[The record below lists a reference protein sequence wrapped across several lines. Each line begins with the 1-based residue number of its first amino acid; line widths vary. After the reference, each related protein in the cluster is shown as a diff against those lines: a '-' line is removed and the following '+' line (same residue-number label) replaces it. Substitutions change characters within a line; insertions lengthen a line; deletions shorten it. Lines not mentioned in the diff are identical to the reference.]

1 MAEKRNK
8 RIVVQTTQEES
19 KQIKEA
25 AKKANMTM
33 SEYVRTAALG
43 DGKVVLVNK
52 SGEIIG
58 YLANISTEIQDLER
72 RFPQTIDSLGNIKEE
87 VMGLWRTLKS

>member
-8 RIVVQTTQEES
+8 RIVVQTTPEES

-33 SEYVRTAALG
+33 SEYVRTAALE
-43 DGKVVLVNK
+43 DGKVVVVNK
-52 SGEIIG
+52 SVEIIG
-58 YLANISTEIQDLER
+58 HLANISTEIQDLER
-72 RFPQTIDSLGNIKEE
+72 RFPQTIDSLGKIKEGVME
-87 VMGLWRTLKS
+87 VWHTLNS

>member
-8 RIVVQTTQEES
+8 RIVVQTTPEES

-33 SEYVRTAALG
+33 SEYVRTAAFE
-43 DGKVVLVNK
+43 DWNYVVVNK
-52 SGEIIG
+52 RVK
-58 YLANISTEIQDLER
+58 NI
-72 RFPQTIDSLGNIKEE
+72 
-87 VMGLWRTLKS
+87 